1 MDTPSRSVTGQPTK
15 SESGGAH
22 KPWKIRA
29 EPRKTDHGHV
39 TEAGIELAPDVR
51 HEPLVNQKLTLLRNG
66 TPLPAEIIASEAQ
79 LTGSVRYLFDYV
91 GRMLKLTPGQLDLI
105 RPGFDTL
112 DLAIGDKIEDWNQV
126 FLHVLEELK
135 QKGVELEQRE
145 ALLLRMRR
153 DGRTLLYRRE
163 LGEER
168 LLTTIREDHRGHGF
182 GLEMVDHDRF
192 KHYNDAYGHEI
203 GDLVLSTT
211 GRLFRMHREGDIGV
225 RWGGDEY
232 LRIVRNLVT
241 ETQLGLIAGRD
252 AELVDSFA
260 WEALDERFTEQPP
273 RISIGLVYC
282 EQPSKEERTR
292 MAQCDDL
299 ATLQPE
305 QRFDK
310 SVEVPE
316 GSSYDIARKLVV
328 LADKKMYDAKRTFA
342 DSPEPHIAQ
351 VNVRIVNGK
360 LVEI

>member
-1 MDTPSRSVTGQPTK
+1 VD
-15 SESGGAH
+15 
-22 KPWKIRA
+22 
-29 EPRKTDHGHV
+29 
-39 TEAGIELAPDVR
+39 
-51 HEPLVNQKLTLLRNG
+51 QKLTLLRNG

-260 WEALDERFTEQPP
+260 NTRRFKIVQRVHDDDSFRRALTSGRAKVGITIPPDYSDNVLRREQASVQVLIDGSDSQVATTAQNAANLLGLN
-273 RISIGLVYC
+273 RDISLAI
-282 EQPSKEERTR
+282 
-292 MAQCDDL
+292 DDG
-299 ATLQPE
+299 ASQ
-305 QRFDK
+305 
-310 SVEVPE
+310 
-316 GSSYDIARKLVV
+316 
-328 LADKKMYDAKRTFA
+328 
-342 DSPEPHIAQ
+342 
-351 VNVRIVNGK
+351 
-360 LVEI
+360 